1 MTVAALQ
8 KYGVQI
14 KLYTVKVLRGGEG
27 KEKKEPGP
35 SNTAPHVPR
44 TF

>member
-14 KLYTVKVLRGGEG
+14 KLYIVKVLREV
-27 KEKKEPGP
+27 KRERREPCP
-35 SNTAPHVPR
+35 SDTALHVPR